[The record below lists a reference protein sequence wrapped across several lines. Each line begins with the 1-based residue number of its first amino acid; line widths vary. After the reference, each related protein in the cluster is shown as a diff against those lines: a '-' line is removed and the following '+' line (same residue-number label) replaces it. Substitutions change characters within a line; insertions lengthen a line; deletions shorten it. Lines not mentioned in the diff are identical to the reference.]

1 MRILV
6 VGSGGVGDA
15 VARIAARRTYFERLV
30 VADVDLGR
38 AQRTVEAASA
48 HDVVGGRIVAAVV
61 DASSA
66 SAVEALVREHGAT
79 HVLNAVDPRFVLP
92 IFEGVR
98 ASGAHYL
105 DMAMSLSHAHP
116 ERPYELPGVKLG
128 DDQFATHDQWV
139 QAGRL
144 ALVGL
149 SLIHI

>member
-1 MRILV
+1 MNDTANDTERSEATLVRILV

-15 VARIAARRTYFERLV
+15 VARIAARRRFFERLV

-48 HDVVGGRIVAAVV
+48 HDVVGGRFAAAVV

-66 SAVEALVREHGAT
+66 DAVEALVREHGAT

-98 ASGAHYL
+98 AAGA
-105 DMAMSLSHAHP
+105 
-116 ERPYELPGVKLG
+116 RLPRHG
-128 DDQFATHDQWV
+128 DV
-139 QAGRL
+139 PL
-144 ALVGL
+144 ARRTP
-149 SLIHI
+149 SAPTSCPA